1 MTLSLQ
7 GPSSDFHFNDI
18 CVCILFFIHAF
29 NSMAN
34 DLVRNQVMRLVS
46 PMIWHNVLPSRRDE
60 ELDKNP
66 LYKRA
71 WKKLN
76 GVFERASQP
85 ERILQSE
92 AFNFLSNHL
101 DRFLGVLGGVQ
112 ETGELKRGL
121 KGYCERVLEWLID
134 LQAQLHSRRF
144 LNLLLQSKHVMIH
157 CFSSHL
163 HSRQLEGKLFRD
175 LLERLEFYCRFEI
188 NDQSGEALNDREVMI
203 GRCNKMSHLQMVIFK
218 NFPELKHLALTSAN
232 IAQTR
237 DQIKKDLAE
246 LPNPKLHFLLSE
258 LHLLP
263 PPSPEEGATY
273 DADFMMRVLV
283 REIEEYPS
291 QLAVLNQMPL
301 YPTEDIIWN
310 ENIVPQENPNGSDG
324 SQSGSGGLA
333 LPKLNLQFLTIH
345 DYLLR
350 NFNLFRLESTYE
362 VRQDIEDAVYRL
374 KPWLSTDGSCH
385 LGGWARMAHSL
396 EGFTIFEVG
405 APNVGENK
413 PSRVRADVTI
423 DLKAKSNIRNEW
435 MSLRK
440 HDVIFLVTL
449 RPMNQVGTL
458 FDYNEP
464 FVPQVGLVYVR
475 GCEIE
480 GMLDDRGKVIEE
492 GIDVNPELS
501 GTKRTFRV
509 FMDPNQY
516 KADLQNINQGK
527 EDPYQTFNVVIRR
540 KPKENNFKAVLETI
554 RDLMNIHCVVPEWI
568 TNILLGLNDPDS
580 AHYSKL
586 PTTITSLDWKDT
598 FLNFSHLKASFPTH
612 NVIYTGLDGPPGLEA
627 PPDERDKENAPDNL
641 KVEKTIKDPLPPYKL
656 TFTKVKDA
664 RSGKS
669 VDTILV
675 KNYKHL
681 NRGPYRFNQPKTNQI
696 AFTPTQ
702 VEAIKSGMQPGLTM
716 VVGPPGTGK
725 TDVAVQIISNIYHN
739 FPEQRTLLVTHSNQ
753 ALNQLFEKIM
763 SLDVE
768 ERHLLRM
775 GHGEDDLDT
784 ENDYSRY
791 GRVNY
796 VLDQRLSLLEQVNK
810 LHLSFGLTLENQYT
824 CELAGYFYVNEVLR
838 RHEEFLRRIDTASK
852 DGTPL
857 EERVSKYFPFSK
869 FFDDCSLFCNDFHKD
884 LDTAQGCFR
893 YISKIFKQ
901 LEEFRPFELLR
912 NGRDRSRYLL
922 IKEAKI
928 IAMTCTHAALKRRDL
943 VESLFQY
950 DNILMEESAQI
961 LEIETFI
968 PLLLQNPDHGS
979 NRLKRW
985 IMIGDHHQLPPVIK
999 NMAFQKFSNM
1009 EQSLFTRFVRLGVP
1023 TVDLDA
1029 QGRSRPSI
1037 CNLYNWRYKNLGNL
1051 PHLHRLPEYRLGN
1064 PGLFFDFQLVDVQD
1078 YNGVGESEPNPFF
1091 YQVPTHSLLLLIL
1104 NFIITSFIQF

>member
-1 MTLSLQ
+1 MDLSLEGQ
-7 GPSSDFHFNDI
+7 NHDLRFNDLS
-18 CVCILFFIHAF
+18 VSILFFIHAF
-29 NSMAN
+29 NSMGN
-34 DLVRNQVMRLVS
+34 DLVRGQVMKLVS
-46 PMIWHNVLPSRRDE
+46 PLIWHNVLPAKRDE
-60 ELDKNP
+60 EFNRNP
-66 LYKRA
+66 LYKKA

-76 GVFERASQP
+76 TIYDKAS
-85 ERILQSE
+85 EEEKKMTRKSY
-92 AFNFLSNHL
+92 NFLSNHL
-101 DRFLGVLGGVQ
+101 DRFLNVVGQVKMVGD
-112 ETGELKRGL
+112 LKKGL
-121 KGYCERVLEWLID
+121 NCYCERMVEWLID

-144 LNLLLQSKHVMIH
+144 LNLVLQSKHVIVK
-157 CFSSHL
+157 CFSSSL
-163 HSRQLEGKLFRD
+163 YSREVEGKLFRE
-175 LLERLEFYCRFEI
+175 LLDRLEFYCRFEI
-188 NDQSGEALNDREVMI
+188 NDQSGEALSEREVMVN
-203 GRCNKMSHLQMVIFK
+203 RCDKMSHLQMVIFK
-218 NFPELKHLALTSAN
+218 NFPDLKHLALTSAN
-232 IAQTR
+232 ISQTR
-237 DQIKKDLAE
+237 EQIKKDLSE
-246 LPNPKLHFLLSE
+246 LPSDKLQFLLSE

-263 PPSPEEGATY
+263 PLAVANGDGEVKSMFET
-273 DADFMMRVLV
+273 DFMMKVLM

-291 QLAVLNQMPL
+291 QLAALNLMPL

-310 ENIVPQENPNGSDG
+310 ENIVPMENPNGSDG
-324 SQSGSGGLA
+324 RQSESGGLA

-362 VRQDIEDAVYRL
+362 VRQDIEDAVYRM

-385 LGGWARMAHSL
+385 FGGWARMAHAI
-396 EGFTIFEVG
+396 EGFTVFEVG

-413 PSRVRADVTI
+413 PSRVRADLTI
-423 DLKAKSNIRNEW
+423 DLKAKSNVRNEW

-440 HDVIFLVTL
+440 HDVIFLLTI
-449 RPMNQVGTL
+449 RPVFQVGTL
-458 FDYNEP
+458 FDYNQP

-480 GMLDDRGKVIEE
+480 GMLDDHGKVIEE
-492 GIDVNPELS
+492 GIDVNPDLT

-509 FMDPNQY
+509 FLDSNQY
-516 KADLQNINQGK
+516 KTDLMNINQGK
-527 EDPYQTFNVVIRR
+527 EDLYQTFNLVIRR

-568 TNILLGLNDPDS
+568 INILLGLGDPDS
-580 AHYSKL
+580 AHYSQL
-586 PTTITSLDWKDT
+586 PTTISSMDWKDT
-598 FLNFSHLKASFPTH
+598 FLDFTHLKASFPHHEVTY
-612 NVIYTGLDGPPGLEA
+612 VGLEQINSIEEA
-627 PPDERDKENAPDNL
+627 AGDKNDKDL
-641 KVEKTIKDPLPPYKL
+641 KQVNPSPPYKL
-656 TFTKVKDA
+656 TFAKVKNKDTD
-664 RSGKS
+664 KIT
-669 VDTILV
+669 DTILA

-681 NRGPYRFNQPKTNQI
+681 NRGPYKFNQPKTNQI
-696 AFTPTQ
+696 KFTPTQ
-702 VEAIKSGMQPGLTM
+702 IEAIKSGMQPGLTM

-739 FPEQRTLLVTHSNQ
+739 FPEQRTLIVTHSNQ

-763 SLDVE
+763 ALDVE
-768 ERHLLRM
+768 ERHLLRL

-796 VLDQRLSLLEQVNK
+796 VLDQRISLLEQVNK
-810 LHLSFGLTLENQYT
+810 LHISLGLSLENQFT
-824 CELAGYFYVNEVLR
+824 CELAGYFYVNEILKRFEDFNTVI
-838 RHEEFLRRIDTASK
+838 EEK
-852 DGTPL
+852 DENETPKD
-857 EERVSKYFPFSK
+857 EIVSKYFPFKK
-869 FFDDCSLFCNDFHKD
+869 FFDDCPDELFCNKYEKD

-912 NGRDRSRYLL
+912 NGRDRAKYLL

-928 IAMTCTHAALKRRDL
+928 LAMTCTHAALKRRDL

-968 PLLLQNPDHGS
+968 PLLLQNPDHGY

-1023 TVDLDA
+1023 IVELDA

-1037 CNLYNWRYKNLGNL
+1037 CNLYNWRYRNLGNL
-1051 PHLHRLPEYRLGN
+1051 PHLYQLTEYLHAN
-1064 PGLFFDFQLVDVQD
+1064 PGLFFDYQFIDVQD
-1078 YNGVGESEPNPFF
+1078 YNGVGESEPNPYF
-1091 YQVPTHSLLLLIL
+1091 YQVG
-1104 NFIITSFIQF
+1104 